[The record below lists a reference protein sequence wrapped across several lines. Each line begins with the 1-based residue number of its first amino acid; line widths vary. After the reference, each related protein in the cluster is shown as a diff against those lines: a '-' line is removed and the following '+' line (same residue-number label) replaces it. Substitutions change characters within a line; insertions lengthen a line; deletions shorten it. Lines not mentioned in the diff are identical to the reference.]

1 MKNLF
6 LDVHTEDMI
15 AIAMVLPLRI
25 DSQTQAAPL
34 ATAMTNAI
42 NAFCTA
48 HPEAAEALAD
58 TLLRELLAQPEL
70 KDPLLQAFDA
80 AVDAGIATPIEP

>member
-6 LDVHTEDMI
+6 LDVHTEEMI

-34 ATAMTNAI
+34 AKAMTNSI
-42 NAFCTA
+42 NKFCSA
-48 HPEAAEALAD
+48 HPEAAEALAN

-70 KDPLLQAFDA
+70 KEPLLQAFDA